1 MTEFTPQQVLDL
13 ELPPDTD
20 GGSTVRAYLIALLDA
35 LWSEEEGFSAKRPF
49 GNSGWQYD
57 VYLPMIRAGMID
69 GQIDGDG
76 YVDRCDVQAADR
88 LILAAIAALGEVP
101 SGVTAREVTA
111 IGLINAIRDLPVMV
125 SHTGPPADREVAEEI
140 ARMILDRL
148 PGALPEAEPAG
159 LNSAESVTVSRA
171 DFQAILH
178 FARVTGQKTKS
189 QRALVDRLAAAV
201 EPARVSRADMKYAE
215 PEGEATTP

>member
-1 MTEFTPQQVLDL
+1 VPDDL
-13 ELPPDTD
+13 LRTCLE
-20 GGSTVRAYLIALLDA
+20 RLDA
-35 LWSEEEGFSAKRPF
+35 QWRGEASQMHAG
-49 GNSGWQYD
+49 D
-57 VYLPMIRAGMID
+57 RA
-69 GQIDGDG
+69 
-76 YVDRCDVQAADR
+76 VQAR
-88 LILAAIAALGEVP
+88 TRTMAAELTAVLEEAEAAGD

-159 LNSAESVTVSRA
+159 LRSAESITVSRE

-178 FARVTGQKTKS
+178 FARGVGQKTKP
-189 QRALVDRLAAAV
+189 QRALVDRLTAAA
-201 EPARVSRADMKYAE
+201 
-215 PEGEATTP
+215 GEATAP